1 MKNRKSV
8 GQAAAQAQSQAMAM
22 FETGSDP
29 FGRPVAWATEERTGE
44 QSTFTYDHPS
54 AAPVRAVVQRAIA
67 EGGEVITEIPA
78 PVHGSWCGTPCGRP
92 GAEEA
97 HAPVSSPIRGDLL
110 EVLDNEHGWHGPYPV
125 TSGGATYVLVAID
138 GRSHAYATTD
148 TRRVSQ

>member
-8 GQAAAQAQSQAMAM
+8 GQAAAQAQTQAMTM
-22 FETGSDP
+22 FETGTDP
-29 FGRPVAWATEERTGE
+29 FGRPVAWATTERTGE
-44 QSTFTYDHPS
+44 QLTMD
-54 AAPVRAVVQRAIA
+54 A
-67 EGGEVITEIPA
+67 PA

-92 GAEEA
+92 GAAEA

-125 TSGGATYVLVAID
+125 TSGGATYVLVDID

-148 TRRVSQ
+148 TRRVSR